1 MSDPIKRYRRPDQQW
16 KCGLQDKGVLCT
28 TGPDH
33 LHRCSNPDTDQTCHP
48 RRTLIWW
55 RRYLPVAFAA
65 ITVAILIT
73 TANMPTHREIIA
85 PGPLTLAHAQ
95 LISNPQD
102 PHRCSACHTDDPSS
116 NASPNSSST
125 NASASSNGHSNS
137 PTSDQRISQVSEAV
151 LAKHS
156 QSDRCISCHS
166 RDMPHLA
173 TRIAHDL
180 PVDVLDEMTAWV
192 KQRAK
197 GTPSTSMTV
206 VLVSAPAAANN
217 NLQSQPEP
225 MALATGV
232 DPATASQLAPK
243 TIGYSASKTTS
254 SSNNASQDLACS
266 TCHLEHQG
274 PHHDLQAI
282 ASSRCQA
289 CHQESFKSFANG
301 HPQFENYPAPKQ
313 SRIAFDHRKHQD
325 SHFTKTSTAFD
336 CRSCH
341 VDTNSRSNVGQVFR
355 SLSFETACAKCH
367 DASIKSSVSEGAIV
381 FQVPSIDVEGL
392 AKNNAS
398 VPKLPSEQW
407 PEEASLML
415 DGKIPPLMQWLLMG
429 ELEGSLA
436 LSGLDLSGDLSKLRL
451 DSQADRKSLVS
462 LATASRMILEKIGN
476 SGQSAFAQRFVS
488 SDGGSVAPFDYGI
501 RAILRGAPPDLF
513 RTAFE
518 TWFDSSKQVGKQWKL
533 LKPGS
538 HLSDGGWMIDKNR
551 LSISYIPTGH
561 ADSWLA
567 SVLESASDSIEADRN
582 LSDSNREPNE
592 TRKVFIAKQL
602 LSAQSVGRCT
612 ECHQR
617 IAQTNSTITP
627 ISLQARDQ
635 DRWRSKRVSTAMRS
649 LTKFDHGPHLIQ
661 PQLQSC
667 IACHAMTGE
676 RPTLPMNP
684 LHSEFASIKIEQCA
698 SCHHPQA
705 AGDNCTQCHNYHAS
719 QR

>member
-16 KCGLQDKGVLCT
+16 KCGLQDKGILCT
-28 TGPDH
+28 AGPDH
-33 LHRCSNPDTDQTCHP
+33 LHQCSNLNADQTCHP

-55 RRYLPVAFAA
+55 RRYLPVAFAT
-65 ITVAILIT
+65 ITVAILIA

-116 NASPNSSST
+116 NNVAVISNGLSSSPI
-125 NASASSNGHSNS
+125 A
-137 PTSDQRISQVSEAV
+137 DQPISQVSEAV

-166 RDMPHLA
+166 KDMPHLA
-173 TRIAHDL
+173 IRSAHDL
-180 PVDVLDEMTAWV
+180 TVDVLDEMTAWV

-197 GTPSTSMTV
+197 GTLSTNKPV
-206 VLVSAPAAANN
+206 VLVSTPVGANS
-217 NLQSQPEP
+217 NLQNQPEP

-232 DPATASQLAPK
+232 DPANYSQSEP
-243 TIGYSASKTTS
+243 TS
-254 SSNNASQDLACS
+254 NNDDSIKAILSSNNASQDLACS
-266 TCHLEHQG
+266 TCHREHQG

-301 HPQFENYPAPKQ
+301 HPQFENYPSPKQ

-325 SHFTKTSTAFD
+325 SHFAKTSTAFD

-367 DASIKSSVSEGAIV
+367 DASIKSSLSEGAIV
-381 FQVPSIDVEGL
+381 FQILSIDVEGL
-392 AKNNAS
+392 AKNNVAIS
-398 VPKLPSEQW
+398 KSPSEQW

-429 ELEGSLA
+429 ESEGSLA

-451 DSQADRKSLVS
+451 DSQADQKSLLS
-462 LATASRMILEKIGN
+462 LATASRMTLEKIGN

-488 SDGGSVAPFDYGI
+488 SNGESVAPFDNGI
-501 RAILRGAPPDLF
+501 RALLRGAPPDLF

-518 TWFDSSKQVGKQWKL
+518 NWFDSSKQIGKQWKL

-551 LSISYIPTGH
+551 LSISYIPIGH
-561 ADSWLA
+561 ADPWLA
-567 SVLESASDSIEADRN
+567 SVLESANDLLEADRIR
-582 LSDSNREPNE
+582 SGSNREPNDV
-592 TRKVFIAKQL
+592 RKVFIAKQL
-602 LSAQSVGRCT
+602 LSAQSIGRCA
-612 ECHQR
+612 ECHQS
-617 IAQTNSTITP
+617 IAQPNSTVTQ
-627 ISLQARDQ
+627 ISFRAQ
-635 DRWRSKRVSTAMRS
+635 DHERWRSKRLSTATRS

-661 PQLQSC
+661 PQLQTC
-667 IACHAMTGE
+667 VACHAMTSE
-676 RPTLPMNP
+676 QPKHA